1 MKVNFYKFTDKEKE
15 LFLKI
20 WKEKG
25 FYIESENVES
35 CFCTPWDWYGDTLE
49 ADVKPGETLEDI
61 MPRIVNKF
69 YGLYLSEIAKYQTE
83 YFKDIAKG
91 FVRFPDCDQIDR
103 DLSAGEALARD
114 LAEFGYKAE
123 SLALLA
129 AMDRA
134 VGLEVQGA

>member
-1 MKVNFYKFTDKEKE
+1 MFVDFYNFTDEDQK

-20 WKEKG
+20 WNDKG
-25 FYIESENVES
+25 YFVETENVECS
-35 CFCTPWDWYGDTLE
+35 FCAPWEWYGHGLE
-49 ADVKPGETLEDI
+49 VDAKPGETLQNV
-61 MPRIVNKF
+61 MPRIVTEF
-69 YGLYLSEIAKYQTE
+69 YDFYLCEIAKHQTE
-83 YFKDIAKG
+83 YFQDIAKG
-91 FVRFPDCDQIDR
+91 YARYPDCDQIDR